1 MIRLQEIYD
10 RLGLQVDAGDIAC
23 EQTPRNY
30 QLTDLK
36 KLLEWQRSSDFSEVG
51 TGKSLKSYL
60 YILYKVLRGSKV
72 VVIMPPPLLPQ
83 YVSQFQE
90 IFPNHGLE
98 MCNFTLPVK
107 KRNELLDKIKER
119 GRLPDVSFMSYQ
131 MFVKLHT
138 FFIDQKM
145 DVLVCDE
152 AHAIK
157 NVSTKNF
164 SSIYK
169 FLTFVDGAFLE
180 MTATPITAELR
191 DSYAHIRIKD
201 PYLYPSLRSFDTAH
215 TIYKDVGDFPKIVGY
230 RNEDLI
236 RKRINMH
243 SVRQRAREVLD
254 LEEPM
259 VVEQRVDLSSPHIK
273 LYRKLLKERI
283 LELGDQLLIGE
294 NPQKLR
300 QMALQLVTNVQSYT
314 DTKMADEPLNMLKAI
329 RESIG
334 LDKKILVF
342 CNYRATVEKLAEEF
356 QDLNPALMYG
366 GSNVPKNA
374 DKFNNDETVRLG
386 IANYRSGGA
395 GLNLQK
401 RCHNVV
407 FFEPTG
413 VPSELTQALGRVQR
427 SGQTEVVNA
436 WLFRYTG
443 TISVRLI
450 DSALER
456 SVGIK
461 EVMQDKESILDALV
475 LGR

>member
-1 MIRLQEIYD
+1 MIKLQDIFNRLD
-10 RLGLQVDAGDIAC
+10 LPVKAGERIC
-23 EQTPRNY
+23 MQNPRGY
-30 QLTDLK
+30 QLSDLK
-36 KLLEWQRSSDFSEVG
+36 KLLYWKRAADFSEVG

-60 YILYKVLRGSKV
+60 YIIYKALTGRKV
-72 VVIMPPPLLPQ
+72 VVVMPPPLLPQ
-83 YVSQFQE
+83 YISQFEE
-90 IFPNHGLE
+90 IFPDHGFE
-98 MCNFTLPVK
+98 MYNFTMPVK
-107 KRNELLDKIKER
+107 KRNELVDWLVNR
-119 GRLPDVSFMSYQ
+119 RFLPDVSFMSYQ
-131 MFVKLHT
+131 MFVKLHP
-138 FFIDQKM
+138 FFIDQGM

-157 NVSTKNF
+157 NISTKNF

-191 DSYAHIRIKD
+191 DSYAHIRIKS
-201 PYLYPSLRSFDTAH
+201 PKLYPSLRAFDDQH
-215 TIYKDVGDFPKIVGY
+215 TIYKDIGDFPKIVGY
-230 RNEDLI
+230 KNEDII
-236 RKRINMH
+236 RQRINFQA
-243 SVRQRAREVLD
+243 VRQRAVEVLD
-254 LEEPM
+254 LLEPM
-259 VVEQRVDLSSPHIK
+259 VVEQRVDLSSPHMK
-273 LYRKLLKERI
+273 LYKKLLRERI

-300 QMALQLVTNVQSYT
+300 QMALQLVTNVQNYT
-314 DTKMADEPLNMLKAI
+314 DTKMVDEPLNMLRAI
-329 RESIG
+329 IDSVG
-334 LDKKILVF
+334 DKKILVF
-342 CNYRATVEKLAEEF
+342 CNYRTTVEKLGKEF
-356 QDLNPALMYG
+356 AHLNPALMYG

-374 DKFNNDETVRLG
+374 DKFNNDETTKIG
-386 IANYRSGGA
+386 IANFRSGGA
-395 GLNLQK
+395 GLNLQE

-461 EVMQDKESILDALV
+461 EVMQDKESILDALM
-475 LGR
+475 LAR